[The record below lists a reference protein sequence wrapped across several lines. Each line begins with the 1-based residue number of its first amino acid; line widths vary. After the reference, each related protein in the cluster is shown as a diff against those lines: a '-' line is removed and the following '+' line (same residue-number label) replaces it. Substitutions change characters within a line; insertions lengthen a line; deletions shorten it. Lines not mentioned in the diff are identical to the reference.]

1 MPPSYNSLN
10 LQPSDL
16 EAYAA
21 EAAEL
26 DMDAVQ
32 ETATALVDLVL
43 TDDSVYMDALPI
55 AVQSE
60 MLTPLAMLSDALDDR
75 VDGPIIIAAV
85 RAVKGSARYVLAQ
98 CPREMRALLEALPSS
113 GRP

>member
-1 MPPSYNSLN
+1 MPPSYDSLS
-10 LQPSDL
+10 LRPSDL

-26 DMDAVQ
+26 DMAAVR

-43 TDDSVYMDALPI
+43 TDDSAYMDALTI

-60 MLTPLAMLSDALDDR
+60 MLTPLAMLSDALDDQA
-75 VDGPIIIAAV
+75 DDQIIIAAV
-85 RAVKGSARYVLAQ
+85 RAIKSSARYVVEQ
-98 CPREMRALLEALPSS
+98 CPPEMKALIEALPPS
-113 GRP
+113 